1 MSSSYPIPFF
11 GSDSERIRY
20 YMDLDTKTDIFR
32 MSEMVRI
39 RTAVGAEAD
48 FLKSDNMC
56 LRVVFYDEKRF
67 INQSHK
73 TQY

>member
-1 MSSSYPIPFF
+1 
-11 GSDSERIRY
+11 
-20 YMDLDTKTDIFR
+20 

-39 RTAVGAEAD
+39 RTGIGAEAD

-56 LRVVFYDEKRF
+56 LCLIFYDEKKF

-73 TQY
+73 VVVQQKMITINLPLRFKISKF

>member
-1 MSSSYPIPFF
+1 MD
-11 GSDSERIRY
+11 SDAN
-20 YMDLDTKTDIFR
+20 TDIFR